1 MCMLNSYN
9 HIFIIPCSK
18 KKIWTKGH
26 IGPIEAK
33 DAYISTYFRLC
44 KEYVNKF
51 IKLMSSLLP
60 FPTTMALFRGISF
73 TWDFIN
79 SV

>member
-1 MCMLNSYN
+1 MLNSYN

-44 KEYVNKF
+44 KEYTPSEKFPLSQTFHINK
-51 IKLMSSLLP
+51 KTAGLL
-60 FPTTMALFRGISF
+60 
-73 TWDFIN
+73 
-79 SV
+79 